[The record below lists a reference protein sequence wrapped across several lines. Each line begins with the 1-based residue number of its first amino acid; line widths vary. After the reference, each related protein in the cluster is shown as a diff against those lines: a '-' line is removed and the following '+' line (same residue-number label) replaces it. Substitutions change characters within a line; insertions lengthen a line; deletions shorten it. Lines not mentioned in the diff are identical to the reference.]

1 MHLSRER
8 REYLPAPALPARPA
22 RGSVTLLL
30 RAISEQRLETVTLSP
45 APAILH
51 ASYALAHAPDL
62 VRYGS
67 KPTREIGRD
76 PSLLPRITEALRT
89 WDEVVGYPPNQV
101 FIGNLAPDDLA
112 AIPRPWYE
120 NRIESADPNG
130 TFGRMVT
137 QPALY
142 GLMKLCDDFDLLAID
157 GELAEQAGADLVD
170 FEHRRGRITGVDP
183 AELMAIAEVSDG
195 LDLHQDGRRAGFIR
209 TAHEQDEALT
219 ASVLLEN
226 LVSKATAVLAV
237 SDLLRNSRLAAG
249 EIDYLLNCGEEAVG
263 DRYQRGG
270 GSLSKAVGEV
280 VGCVNATGSDVK
292 AFCSAPVHALI
303 AAGAMV
309 AAGVHRYVVV
319 LGGGSQAKLGMKFG
333 AHLRNGVPVMEDCL
347 ASMAF
352 LVGPAG
358 ADGEGLRLRLDLAGK
373 HPIGAGS
380 SPKAVYE
387 ALVVE
392 PLVRSGLRMTDID
405 KYAVEMHNPEITEP
419 GGSGDV
425 PRTNYRTLA
434 AMAVLRREI
443 GREDMDRFVAGR
455 GMPGFAPTQGHIP
468 AGVPYLGHALEAMRR
483 GRLDRAMIVAKGSLF
498 LGRMTQL
505 VDGVSFV
512 VER

>member
-1 MHLSRER
+1 MVGIGQ
-8 REYLPAPALPARPA
+8 AT
-22 RGSVTLLL
+22 VTLLRSSNL
-30 RAISEQRLETVTLSP
+30 RAANLETVPLSP
-45 APAILH
+45 TPSILS

-62 VRYGS
+62 VRHGS
-67 KPTREIGRD
+67 KPVREIGRD
-76 PSLLPRITEALRT
+76 PSLLPRITGSLRP
-89 WDEVVGYPPNQV
+89 WDEVVAYPPNQV
-101 FIGNLAPDDLA
+101 FIGNLAPEDLA
-112 AIPRPWYE
+112 SIPRPWYE
-120 NRIESADPNG
+120 SRVDSASPAG

-142 GLMKLCDDFDLLAID
+142 GLMKLCDDFDLLTID

-170 FEHRRGRITGVDP
+170 FDHRMDRITGVDP
-183 AELMAIAEVSDG
+183 SELRTIAEESDG
-195 LDLHQDGRRAGFIR
+195 LDLHHDGRLAGFIR
-209 TAHEQDEALT
+209 TAHDQDEALA

-226 LVSKATAVLAV
+226 LAGKATAVLAV
-237 SDLLRNSRLAAG
+237 SDLLRRSRVGAG

-280 VGCVNATGSDVK
+280 VGCVNATGSDIK

-319 LGGGSQAKLGMKFG
+319 LGGGSHAKLGMKFG

-358 ADGEGLRLRLDLAGK
+358 ADGDGMELRLDLAGK

-387 ALVVE
+387 SLVVE
-392 PLVRSGLRMTDID
+392 PLVRAGLSMTDID

-425 PRTNYRTLA
+425 PRVNYRTLA

-443 GREDMDRFVAGR
+443 GRGDMDGFVAER

-483 GRLDRAMIVAKGSLF
+483 GSLDRAMIVAKGSLF

-505 VDGVSFV
+505 VDGVSFI
-512 VER
+512 VERPAVARRTG

>member
-1 MHLSRER
+1 M
-8 REYLPAPALPARPA
+8 
-22 RGSVTLLL
+22 
-30 RAISEQRLETVTLSP
+30 
-45 APAILH
+45 
-51 ASYALAHAPDL
+51 
-62 VRYGS
+62 RYGS

-76 PSLLPRITEALRT
+76 PSLLPWIADALRP

-358 ADGEGLRLRLDLAGK
+358 GDGEGLRLRLDLAGK